1 MIKFFSKIAEWLR
14 RYDETHNFTCDVCG
28 REVFAGERVCAACRK
43 TLPFND
49 RLICPY
55 CGRRVREAGVC
66 LECKQSRP
74 AVEKARSAFV
84 HEGEAAALVL
94 RFKKGSKYLFRTAEN
109 AGTISR
115 ACSPRNFRG
124 GAESSF

>member
-55 CGRRVREAGVC
+55 CGPRRRKGALRVR
-66 LECKQSRP
+66 P
-74 AVEKARSAFV
+74 
-84 HEGEAAALVL
+84 
-94 RFKKGSKYLFRTAEN
+94 
-109 AGTISR
+109 
-115 ACSPRNFRG
+115 
-124 GAESSF
+124 